1 MSHRYDEA
9 ACRGVPVS
17 VFFPDD
23 DQPNY
28 ALARRLCES
37 CPVRTPCLEDA
48 HRARVNHGMFGG
60 LTPKERRAARRDG
73 RGA

>member
-1 MSHRYDEA
+1 MNHGYDKA

-23 DQPNY
+23 DQPDY

-37 CPVRTPCLEDA
+37 CPIRKPCLEDA
-48 HRARVNHGMFGG
+48 QRTRVNYGMFGG
-60 LTPKERRAARRDG
+60 LTPKERRAARRNG
-73 RGA
+73 WVA